1 MGFVPVKSKALEGVA
16 ATLLYPMVVSSFKS
30 KSQMCKSNERKNN
43 QLDIELQK
51 PHTEQPISKKGY
63 CWLVRNLLEICT

>member
-43 QLDIELQK
+43 QLDIELQN
-51 PHTEQPISKKGY
+51 HIQSNLFLKKDIVG
-63 CWLVRNLLEICT
+63 